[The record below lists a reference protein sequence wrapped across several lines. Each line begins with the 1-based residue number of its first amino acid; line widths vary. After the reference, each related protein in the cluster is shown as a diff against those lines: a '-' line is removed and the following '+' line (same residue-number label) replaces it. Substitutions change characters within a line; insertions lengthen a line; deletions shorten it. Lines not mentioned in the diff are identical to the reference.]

1 LRNLRSRLP
10 FQHTAFAVTVSLC
23 LIAGCTT
30 PTGGLLV
37 PTTTTTTGN
46 VVSPGG
52 GNVVA
57 PGSGNAPAAATEG
70 VALAF
75 TAIQGQATF
84 HGQPLANAEIR
95 ILDARTDAPAVIAPG
110 GANVIAPGGGNVI
123 AAGGGN
129 VIAAGGGNVIAPGG
143 GNVIAPGGGNVIAP
157 GGGNVIAAGG
167 GNVIAAGGGN
177 VIAAGGGNVIAAGG
191 GNLRTDA
198 QGNFNLNIAGLSG
211 GGMARLVVVAGGN
224 AMTTLVSDGGAL
236 TPQGYRVQQAGGA
249 VQAPINEVTTTVSH
263 LAYGALHLSRLV
275 KPAVG
280 APIVT
285 TMMEGLQAEAAKYD
299 AAFKAQPNTANS
311 LIAETDPL
319 TGAPRNPKNSII
331 PTLLANTNTKKTVFA
346 LNKDVIAGIAKGV
359 ADPES
364 QASDLEKVREEV
376 QDVPFV
382 GTGLTASAGAGTIT
396 LETAGGQTVSL
407 DLKDPTSL
415 DATLSSTSF
424 TQALEPPTTSSSGGS
439 NAGQPGPTG
448 PVYPAIAAGPLAIN
462 GAPVITLPNAGPLA
476 LTDIGGGTGTRAW
489 VTTAGGNTVR
499 VHDLANNTFADLT
512 LSHPAGPLAATDT
525 AAWVSAGTSW
535 PLSRLLPPPVT
546 PAYFSAGAQQI
557 QASPSPN
564 VPLYAKVMEARL
576 VGGVEHIA
584 VTDEPMDLVSRFYYS
599 SGSINGT
606 NAYNVNTLF
615 GLDRPVAVAI
625 DGTRTWFL
633 AFTATGA
640 PRLMCVDSANNPA
653 TFSVNPAPGF
663 GTPAVPLPLAFTGQI
678 PTNPM
683 HMTMDHTSGDIWVS
697 DNVTN
702 QVIRY
707 HGYTA
712 GTTSFANG
720 AFTSYL
726 LPAGC
731 GPAEMA
737 HDGTDLWVLN
747 RGNNSVSLL
756 DSTGLKGT
764 LVLGFAVGGIAV
776 TAAGECG
783 VTDKANGKIYR
794 ISKVPGV

>member
-1 LRNLRSRLP
+1 MRHLRSRLP
-10 FQHTAFAVTVSLC
+10 FRHTAFAVTLSLC

-30 PTGGLLV
+30 PSGGLLV
-37 PTTTTTTGN
+37 PTDTAAAGH

-57 PGSGNAPAAATEG
+57 PGSGNAPAEPAG

-84 HGQPLANAEIR
+84 HGKPLANAEIR
-95 ILDARTDAPAVIAPG
+95 ILDARTDTPAVIAP
-110 GANVIAPGGGNVI
+110 
-123 AAGGGN
+123 
-129 VIAAGGGNVIAPGG
+129 GGGNVIAPGG

-157 GGGNVIAAGG
+157 GGGN
-167 GNVIAAGGGN
+167 
-177 VIAAGGGNVIAAGG
+177 
-191 GNLRTDA
+191 LRTDA
-198 QGNFNLNIAGLSG
+198 QGNFNLNVAGLSG

-224 AMTTLVSDGGAL
+224 AMTTLVSDVGAL
-236 TPQGYRVQQAGGA
+236 TPQGYKLQQAGGA

-280 APIVT
+280 APLVT
-285 TMMEGLQAEAAKYD
+285 TMMQGLQAEAAKFD
-299 AAFKAQPNTANS
+299 AAFKAQPNAANS
-311 LIAETDPL
+311 LLEETDPL
-319 TGAPRNPKNSII
+319 TGAPRNPKHSII

-346 LNKDVIAGIAKGV
+346 LNKDLIAGVARGV
-359 ADPES
+359 ADPDT
-364 QASDLEKVREEV
+364 QASDLDAVREQV

-382 GTGLTASAGAGTIT
+382 GTGLTASAGAGAIT
-396 LETAGGQTVSL
+396 LETATGQTVSL
-407 DLKDPTSL
+407 DLKDPASL
-415 DATLSSTSF
+415 DATLSSTTF
-424 TQALEPPTTSSSGGS
+424 TQALQPPVTSSGGGAS
-439 NAGQPGPTG
+439 GSAL
-448 PVYPAIAAGPLAIN
+448 PAIAPGPLMIN
-462 GAPVITLPNAGPLA
+462 GAPTITLPNAGPLA
-476 LTDIGGGTGTRAW
+476 LTDNGGGSTRAW
-489 VTTAGGNTVR
+489 VTTAGGTTVR

-512 LSHPAGPLAATDT
+512 LGHPAGPLAATDT

-535 PLSRLLPPPVT
+535 PLSRVLPPPGT
-546 PAYFSAGAQQI
+546 PAYFGTGAQLI

-564 VPLYAKVMEARL
+564 VPLFAKVMEARL
-576 VGGVEHIA
+576 VGGTEHIA

-599 SGSINGT
+599 GGSINGT
-606 NAYNVNTLF
+606 NAYDVNALF

-625 DGTRTWFL
+625 DDRRTWFL
-633 AFTATGA
+633 AFTASGA
-640 PRLMCVDSANNPA
+640 PRLMSVVDNL
-653 TFSVNPAPGF
+653 SVSPQFNFTNNPAPGF
-663 GTPAVPLPLAFTGQI
+663 GTPAVPLPLAFTGTI
-678 PTNPM
+678 PTNPK
-683 HMTMDHTSGDIWVS
+683 HMVMDHASGDIWIS
-697 DNVTN
+697 DAGTN

-712 GTTSFANG
+712 ADTHYADG
-720 AFTSYL
+720 AFTNYL

-764 LVLGFAVGGIAV
+764 LMLGFTVGGIAV
-776 TAAGECG
+776 TSGGECG
-783 VTDKANGKIYR
+783 VTDQANGKIYR
-794 ISKVPGV
+794 ISKGPGV